1 MAASSSMMSNC
12 LNNAGKVAEGD
23 WIVGAGPVI
32 LLPTAFDE
40 AMGTKK
46 MGAWLYRCALN
57 ETWNL

>member
-46 MGAWLYRCALN
+46 WALGS
-57 ETWNL
+57 TVVP